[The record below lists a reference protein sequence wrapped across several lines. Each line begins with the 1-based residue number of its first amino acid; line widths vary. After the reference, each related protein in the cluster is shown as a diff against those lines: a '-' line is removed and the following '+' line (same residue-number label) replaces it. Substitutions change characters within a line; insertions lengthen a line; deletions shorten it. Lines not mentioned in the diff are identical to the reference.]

1 MITFAWPLAALLLP
15 LPLVARRLLRPRP
28 EGAAGALRVPF
39 FRSLSG
45 GGGTASK
52 ARLLPALL
60 AAIVWFLL
68 IAALARPMLV
78 GEPAPLP
85 TEGRDIMMAVDLSG
99 SMGREDFLANG
110 RPATRLD
117 VVKAAADDFIGRRA
131 GDRIGLVLFS
141 DRAYVQ
147 TPLTFDRGAVA
158 SFLDEAQVGL
168 TGTETAIGDAVAV
181 SLQRLR
187 DRTEGDRVLI
197 LLTDGASNAGVMDPL
212 TAADLAAEMGVR
224 VYTIG
229 VGATQM
235 VAQTAFGRQVVNPS
249 ADLDEPMLTRI
260 AETTGGQFFR
270 ATDAEGLAQVYRAI
284 DRMEPV
290 SGDPQVVR
298 PEVSMAHWPLGL
310 ALILTLASGLSR
322 LPLTLSR
329 GTTRNPGVRT

>member
-78 GEPAPLP
+78 GEPASLP

-117 VVKAAADDFIGRRA
+117 VVKAAADDFIG
-131 GDRIGLVLFS
+131 
-141 DRAYVQ
+141 
-147 TPLTFDRGAVA
+147 
-158 SFLDEAQVGL
+158 
-168 TGTETAIGDAVAV
+168 
-181 SLQRLR
+181 
-187 DRTEGDRVLI
+187 
-197 LLTDGASNAGVMDPL
+197 
-212 TAADLAAEMGVR
+212 AA
-224 VYTIG
+224 
-229 VGATQM
+229 
-235 VAQTAFGRQVVNPS
+235 
-249 ADLDEPMLTRI
+249 
-260 AETTGGQFFR
+260 R
-270 ATDAEGLAQVYRAI
+270 ATG
-284 DRMEPV
+284 
-290 SGDPQVVR
+290 SG
-298 PEVSMAHWPLGL
+298 S
-310 ALILTLASGLSR
+310 SCSR
-322 LPLTLSR
+322 TGPTCR
-329 GTTRNPGVRT
+329 RR